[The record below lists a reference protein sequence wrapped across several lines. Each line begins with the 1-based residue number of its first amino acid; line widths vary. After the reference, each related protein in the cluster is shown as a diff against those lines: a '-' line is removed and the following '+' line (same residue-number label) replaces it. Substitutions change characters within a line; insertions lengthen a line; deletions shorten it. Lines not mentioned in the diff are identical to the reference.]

1 MSSWQGG
8 PQWTPGQP
16 QGGRPSPGG
25 PQRQQESQPPWG
37 QPPAPGGAPDWN
49 RLAADAD
56 KRRQR
61 KRLLIIAA
69 AATATLAIGA
79 VVALGIVQQSGGG
92 DEGSQNT
99 AGSAE
104 DTEELQEPAPEP
116 SFEETSLPP
125 VPKPREFITDAD
137 KDLAPFAADTFFS
150 DDPMEVDG
158 RTYVRRAVAD
168 SESCV
173 DAADVALGETLS
185 QHGCTGLARATYSD
199 GAVAVTI
206 GVAQFPTAEDAA
218 AAKEAAAG
226 HVSQLTSGEAPAFCE
241 RGGCRTTKNQVGR
254 YAYFT
259 IAGNADNTPDAG
271 DGTPA
276 QQAARDGNAHAHA
289 RIVLRGEDQASE
301 SAAAIIRERNS
312 GGAGDEEEG

>member
-16 QGGRPSPGG
+16 QGGRPPQGG
-25 PQRQQESQPPWG
+25 PQRQQGGQPPWG

-56 KRRQR
+56 RRRQR
-61 KRLLIIAA
+61 RRLLIIAG

-79 VVALGIVQQSGGG
+79 VVALGIVRQSGGG
-92 DEGSQNT
+92 DEGAKNT

-104 DTEELQEPAPEP
+104 NAEESQDPAPEP

-137 KDLAPFAADTFFS
+137 KDLAPFAGETFFS
-150 DDPMEVDG
+150 GDPMEVDG

-168 SESCV
+168 SDSCV
-173 DAADVALGETLS
+173 DAVDVALGEVLT

-199 GAVAVTI
+199 GIVAVTI
-206 GVAQFPTAEDAA
+206 GVAQFPGAEEAE
-218 AAKEAAAG
+218 AAKEAAAS
-226 HVSQLTSGEAPAFCE
+226 HLSPLTSGEAPAFCA

-259 IAGNADNTPDAG
+259 IAGNADNTPDQG

-301 SAAAIIRERNS
+301 SAAAIIRERNA
-312 GGAGDEEEG
+312 GGDGEED